1 MPFCCL
7 LCRKKLYTFYQ
18 NTKVHNDLMLRNKIE
33 KVDNT
38 EKVTSM
44 ATIEPIY
51 YADIH
56 TSYRP
61 HSAWL

>member
-1 MPFCCL
+1 
-7 LCRKKLYTFYQ
+7 
-18 NTKVHNDLMLRNKIE
+18 MLTNKI
-33 KVDNT
+33 VDNT

-61 HSAWL
+61 HSAWLSEACIEA

>member
-1 MPFCCL
+1 
-7 LCRKKLYTFYQ
+7 
-18 NTKVHNDLMLRNKIE
+18 MLTNKIK

-38 EKVTSM
+38 EKVASM

-61 HSAWL
+61 HSAWLSEACIEA